1 MDIVIVF
8 VCLLRLS
15 QPPQTLMDLGESLK
29 LLETLQADLSKIES
43 QIPPIHE
50 QFAILTKYEVTVDP
64 AVSALTLSHT
74 HSPSGVPVRM
84 PPIYSFIS
92 CLHSIFDYAFI
103 RLGTLRFALFLSV
116 SVGVGVAGGSE
127 CRVGVVP
134 AGCD

>member
-1 MDIVIVF
+1 MCVF
-8 VCLLRLS
+8 RVS
-15 QPPQTLMDLGESLK
+15 QPPQTLAELEKSLK

-50 QFAILTKYEVTVDP
+50 QFAILEKYEVPVDP
-64 AVSALTLSHT
+64 AVSVAPHAHRHTLPQVFQSNCLLNTLS
-74 HSPSGVPVRM
+74 SPV
-84 PPIYSFIS
+84 
-92 CLHSIFDYAFI
+92 SIPYLTVLLFD
-103 RLGTLRFALFLSV
+103 LALLDFLSLALCLSI